1 MFSFPM
7 AFIAAVFFHLTQAVN
22 RRVQNLGL
30 STNYATDIDIR
41 SCVRKL
47 MALAILPLDK
57 VQLAFYDLRTN
68 SSENIKQ
75 ALHQLFLYFEN
86 QWMKNIPLI
95 LWNADGYCH
104 RTNNICEGNS
114 SFELFRSSSQSLSRL
129 PQPPEPPPSKI
140 TSKRVVLYQMPT
152 RRRSKIS
159 THVITN

>member
-22 RRVQNLGL
+22 RRVKNLGL

-47 MALAILPLDK
+47 MALATLPLDK

-86 QWMKNIPLI
+86 Q
-95 LWNADGYCH
+95 
-104 RTNNICEGNS
+104 
-114 SFELFRSSSQSLSRL
+114 
-129 PQPPEPPPSKI
+129 
-140 TSKRVVLYQMPT
+140 
-152 RRRSKIS
+152 
-159 THVITN
+159 